1 MSKYGHK
8 TSLTSLLFIEVS
20 VPNQEIKGTC
30 ICVLWKSISSF
41 GALGF
46 GTVPT
51 MWYFFP
57 FYPVHIVLSHPM
69 FVDIGKQVPNIYH
82 VLFSLFL

>member
-1 MSKYGHK
+1 MAFIA
-8 TSLTSLLFIEVS
+8 LFS
-20 VPNQEIKGTC
+20 NGCK
-30 ICVLWKSISSF
+30 WKSISSF

-69 FVDIGKQVPNIYH
+69 FVDMGKQTVTRLN
-82 VLFSLFL
+82 

>member
-1 MSKYGHK
+1 M
-8 TSLTSLLFIEVS
+8 S
-20 VPNQEIKGTC
+20 VPSQEIKGTC

-57 FYPVHIVLSHPM
+57 FYPVHIVPSYPM
-69 FVDIGKQVPNIYH
+69 FVDMGKQVPNIYH
-82 VLFSLFL
+82 VLFSLFF